1 MFKIKEILME
11 EFNSIIDFIV
21 KQESKKTVGILLKRI
36 ELFVEEA
43 KKNNKDSIS
52 FKELELLKAEQKE
65 IIYEAYRNIRDFLNT
80 TKLILINADEAKKK
94 SEEKNG

>member
-1 MFKIKEILME
+1 ME